1 MSHLIDSPVIRACM
15 LAAGL
20 LMRHNQIEDSGLSS
34 WFRYKGLQPE
44 LYNCPVVSK
53 GFYDY
58 QDGNF
63 ECRDNIEPVGVHV
76 VPYNGNNYPKA
87 NSLQVLTTDVAVFK
101 PNMD

>member
-1 MSHLIDSPVIRACM
+1 MIADV
-15 LAAGL
+15 
-20 LMRHNQIEDSGLSS
+20 S

-53 GFYDY
+53 GCSLAAY
-58 QDGNF
+58 
-63 ECRDNIEPVGVHV
+63 
-76 VPYNGNNYPKA
+76 YPKA

>member
-1 MSHLIDSPVIRACM
+1 MDAPHPPLGASREMDRQSQMIADV
-15 LAAGL
+15 
-20 LMRHNQIEDSGLSS
+20 S

-63 ECRDNIEPVGVHV
+63 EFCDNIEPVGVHV